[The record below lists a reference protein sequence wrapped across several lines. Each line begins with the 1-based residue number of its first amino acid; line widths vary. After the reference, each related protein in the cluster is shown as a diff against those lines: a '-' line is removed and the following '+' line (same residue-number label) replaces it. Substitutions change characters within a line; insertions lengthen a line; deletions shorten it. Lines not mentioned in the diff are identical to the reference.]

1 MDGVFMRKII
11 KLLAVLAVLAIAL
24 EFTGLALDRQT
35 LRQSLIRLHVVA
47 ASDSEEDQSAKLQVR
62 DAVIAYVDE
71 ALKHVMTLEEAK
83 TWLENNLP
91 GIQQVANNVLDK
103 LGLTHTAVVTLREE
117 AFPVRHYDTFSLP
130 AGVYNSLRITIG
142 EGAGENWWCVVFP
155 SLCLPAVGE
164 NTEDVA
170 AGAGFSQNLTN
181 TVTRQEGYQV
191 RFFFLDL
198 LGKIE
203 NFFFGA

>member
-11 KLLAVLAVLAIAL
+11 KLLAVLAILALLLDFA
-24 EFTGLALDRQT
+24 GLAVDKHT

-47 ASDSEEDQSAKLQVR
+47 ASDSREDQAAKLQVR
-62 DAVIAYVDE
+62 DAVIAYVDQ
-71 ALKHVMTLEEAK
+71 ALSHVMTVEEAK
-83 TWLENNLP
+83 AWLEENLP
-91 GIQQVANNVLDK
+91 GIQSAANEVLKK
-103 LGLTHTAVVTLREE
+103 LGMQQSAVVTLREE

-142 EGAGENWWCVVFP
+142 EGAGQNWWCVVFP
-155 SLCLPAVGE
+155 KLCLPAVGE
-164 NTEDVA
+164 NTEDIA
-170 AGAGFSQNLTN
+170 AGAGFSQELTN
-181 TVTRQEGYQV
+181 TVTRQGGYKL

-203 NFFFGA
+203 NFLFGA